1 MMLGAFQLLRRIDTD
16 FVNLSPIVAYSGS
29 PHPVLSIIANATIV
43 TRGSPEVSGTWVP
56 LPAAQEYVKEYLEG
70 DLALDI
76 FLSDALVE
84 RFPSALQDFY
94 RSNAPARSLNQ
105 FGKPFEST
113 LQAAKLEVQNDNG
126 TPVCWDSRFGWMLNE
141 SSDSSTSASGPFTL
155 TAALA
160 MGGKQVEPV
169 EVPLSVTEQEIFQEL
184 CVIPDWD
191 REPSEGGEDSMVLD
205 VNSCPTREEIVQTT
219 TPTPV
224 TTRTGRSDRP
234 LRRSKRVADALAAA
248 QQAPPAQPSRTRSR
262 KGGSRN
268 SLS

>member
-29 PHPVLSIIANATIV
+29 PHPVLSVIANATIV
-43 TRGSPEVSGTWVP
+43 TKGSPEVSGTWVP
-56 LPAAQEYVKEYLEG
+56 LPAAQAYVKEHMGG

-105 FGKPFEST
+105 FGKHFEST
-113 LQAAKLEVQNDNG
+113 LQAAKLEVQTDNG
-126 TPVCWDSRFGWMLNE
+126 TPVSWDSRFGWMHSE
-141 SSDSSTSASGPFTL
+141 SSGSSTSASAPFAL

-160 MGGKQVEPV
+160 VGGKQAEPV
-169 EVPLSVTEQEIFQEL
+169 EIPLSATEQEIFQEL

-191 REPSEGGEDSMVLD
+191 REPSEGGEDAMVLD
-205 VNSCPTREEIVQTT
+205 VDSCPVQEEHAQTT
-219 TPTPV
+219 TPAPAP
-224 TTRTGRSDRP
+224 RTNRP

-248 QQAPPAQPSRTRSR
+248 QQAPPPQPSRTRSR

>member
-1 MMLGAFQLLRRIDTD
+1 MLGAFQLLRRIDTD

-43 TRGSPEVSGTWVP
+43 TKGSPEVSGTWVP
-56 LPAAQEYVKEYLEG
+56 LSAAQAYVKEHLGG
-70 DLALDI
+70 DFALDI

-94 RSNAPARSLNQ
+94 RSNASARSLNQ

-113 LQAAKLEVQNDNG
+113 LQAAKLEVQTDNG
-126 TPVCWDSRFGWMLNE
+126 TPVCWDSGFGWMHNE
-141 SSDSSTSASGPFTL
+141 SPGSSTSVSAPFAL

-160 MGGKQVEPV
+160 VGGKQAEPV
-169 EVPLSVTEQEIFQEL
+169 EVPLSATEQEIFQEL

-191 REPSEGGEDSMVLD
+191 REPSEGGEETMVLD
-205 VNSCPTREEIVQTT
+205 VDPCPVQEENTQ
-219 TPTPV
+219 
-224 TTRTGRSDRP
+224 TRTPAPAPRPERPARP

-248 QQAPPAQPSRTRSR
+248 QQAPPPQPSRSR

>member
-1 MMLGAFQLLRRIDTD
+1 MILGAFQLLRRIDTD

-43 TRGSPEVSGTWVP
+43 TKGSPEVSGTWVP
-56 LPAAQEYVKEYLEG
+56 LPAAQAYVKEHLGG

-113 LQAAKLEVQNDNG
+113 LQAAKLEVQTDNG
-126 TPVCWDSRFGWMLNE
+126 TPVCWDSRFGWIHDE
-141 SSDSSTSASGPFTL
+141 SSSSTSATGPFAL
-155 TAALA
+155 TASLA
-160 MGGKQVEPV
+160 IGGKQAEPV
-169 EVPLSVTEQEIFQEL
+169 EVPLSATEQEIFQEL

-191 REPSEGGEDSMVLD
+191 REPSECAEDAMVLD
-205 VNSCPTREEIVQTT
+205 VDSRPPREEDVA
-219 TPTPV
+219 V
-224 TTRTGRSDRP
+224 TATATVTRKERSDRP

-248 QQAPPAQPSRTRSR
+248 QQAPLPQPSRTRSH